1 MKALNYYNLLDA
13 FKQSGCPLC
22 RLLKA
27 DAHRFLDTLL
37 YEFVADRTIQKDF
50 RQSRGLC
57 NVHAWEL
64 TELRGGNVGTAILCQ
79 VVLDE
84 ITTQLNSATKKAA
97 SPLNRLFGQ
106 QTEGTLLAERLE
118 AGERCMCCVAVDA
131 GERRYLETLAA
142 TLAEPDVRAA
152 FTASSGFCLPH
163 FRRLLVAITDE
174 DARQVLIDGQTAIWQ
189 ALIAELELF
198 RYKVDPRW
206 TGDPMGAEANS
217 WLRATEMIAGAER
230 VFPSQRE

>member
-1 MKALNYYNLLDA
+1 MKAMNYYDLLDA
-13 FKQSGCPLC
+13 FKLTGCPLC
-22 RLLKA
+22 RLLKQ

-37 YEFVADRTIQKDF
+37 YEFVADRSIQAEF
-50 RQSRGLC
+50 RKSRGLC
-57 NVHAWEL
+57 SVHAWEL

-84 ITTQLNSATKKAA
+84 VTTQLSSAAKKAG
-97 SPLNRLFGQ
+97 SPLSRLFGQ
-106 QTEGTLLAERLE
+106 QTEGALLAERLE
-118 AGERCMCCVAVDA
+118 AGERCMCCVAMDA
-131 GERRYLETLAA
+131 TERRYIETLAA
-142 TLAEPDVRAA
+142 HLAEPDVRAA
-152 FTASSGFCLPH
+152 FTASAGFCLPH
-163 FRRLLVAITDE
+163 FRRLLTAVTE
-174 DARQVLIDGQTAIWQ
+174 DDALQVLIDGQTAIWK

-206 TGDPMGAEANS
+206 AGDPMGAEGNS